1 MDTNNIT
8 ISERHEDGSIQIY
21 DNCDARLAS
30 IILDTA
36 WEVVWP
42 PYEVIQDF
50 VRLNDQ
56 GEDLLCESMIRQ
68 LGIVIEADLDDIDP
82 PQYDGDLD

>member
-1 MDTNNIT
+1 MSSPTIT
-8 ISERHEDGSIQIY
+8 ISERHEDGSIQIH
-21 DNCDARLAS
+21 NCDARTAS
-30 IILDTA
+30 IIMETA
-36 WEVVWP
+36 WEIMCP

-68 LGIVIEADLDDIDP
+68 LGIVIEDDLDDIDP